1 MMKPLISILFLLLAI
16 ASKTTGAVAGHIRRS
31 NLTDDVVVDVNNNN
45 GGGGC
50 PLCTCDEVPS
60 TTSDDIIEASVLMLD
75 VQVSY

>member
-1 MMKPLISILFLLLAI
+1 MMNPLVSILLLLLAI
-16 ASKTTGAVAGHIRRS
+16 AKTTMGHVRRARS
-31 NLTDDVVVDVNNNN
+31 NLTDIVDVNNND
-45 GGGGC
+45 GC